1 MLIAAGLLLAACD
14 LVGVP
19 TGATATPDAG
29 SIGRTLVV
37 CTRLEPETLYHVAG
51 HAPVQNAVY
60 QALYDGLIDTR
71 DYNYQPVAFTKLPT
85 PADGDVQVETVQ
97 VDAGERVYDA
107 ATGRVVTLPVSDTL
121 VVSQADGSLLTVEP
135 GATELP
141 AARLAVY
148 WTLVPGLTWQDGVPV
163 TADDFV
169 FAFEVAAA
177 TDAVTNRYIFE
188 RSDTFTA
195 PDERTLR
202 WVAVPGYTS
211 STYFLDPLLYPLP
224 RHLYADRLTPAGML
238 ADEGVNR
245 NPLAYGPFKLDEW
258 VAGDH
263 LALSRNPTYWRADE
277 GLPKLDRLVIRFVP
291 DPAQLV
297 ADLAAGKCD
306 LATRDAGL
314 EDLPDTL
321 RPYELQGR
329 LVKQVVPG
337 TLLEH
342 LDFNQ
347 HPDESYGGFAGAVWN
362 DDGTPIFANPQI
374 RQALAACIDRAALVA
389 EIGPGLGFVQNG
401 YILREHPL
409 YPGDGGLAVVSYDPA
424 RALALLEQNGWQDT
438 DDDEILDRNGQ
449 KFSFVYSARRTV
461 LRERVTARVQEMLK
475 ANCKVEAQ
483 VELVGSEYFEDG
495 PRGMVFGRKFD
506 VAEFSWQTGMEPAC
520 DLYLA
525 NRIPGEEN
533 GWGLPNVNDTGYA
546 DPAFD
551 AACLEAR
558 HTLFP
563 AVWQA
568 RHIEA
573 QQIWAAALP
582 SVPLFTHADIVV
594 LRPGVTGVQL
604 DATANSEL
612 WNVEEFDVGP

>member
-1 MLIAAGLLLAACD
+1 MLLIAGLLLAACD
-14 LVGVP
+14 LVRVP
-19 TGATATPDAG
+19 TAATPTPGAG
-29 SIGRTLVV
+29 TSGRTLVV

-71 DYNYQPVAFTKLPT
+71 GYNYQPVVFTKLPSLV
-85 PADGDVQVETVQ
+85 DGDVQVETVQ

-135 GATELP
+135 GTMELP
-141 AARLAVY
+141 AARMAVF
-148 WTLVPGLTWQDGVPV
+148 WTLVPGPTWQDGVPV

-169 FAFEVAAA
+169 FAFDVAAA
-177 TDAVTNRYIFE
+177 TDAVTNRDIFE

-224 RHLYADRLTPAGML
+224 RHLYRDRFTPAGML
-238 ADEGVNR
+238 ADEGVSR
-245 NPLAYGPFKLDEW
+245 SPLAYGPFKLDEW

-263 LALSRNPTYWRADE
+263 ITLSRNPTYWRAGE
-277 GLPKLDRLVIRFVP
+277 GLPRLDRLVIRFVP
-291 DPAQLV
+291 DAAQLV
-297 ADLAAGKCD
+297 ADLAAGTCD

-329 LVKQVVPG
+329 LARQVVPG

-347 HPDESYGGFAGAVWN
+347 QPAGSYGGFAGAVRN
-362 DDGTPIFANPQI
+362 DDGTPIFANLQI
-374 RQALAACIDRAALVA
+374 RQAVAACIDRAALV
-389 EIGPGLGFVQNG
+389 EELGLGLGFLQHG
-401 YILREHPL
+401 YVLREHPL
-409 YPGDGGLAVVSYDPA
+409 YPGDDGLAVVSFDPP
-424 RALALLEQNGWQDT
+424 RALALLEQNGWLDT
-438 DDDEILDRNGQ
+438 DNDGILDRNGQ
-449 KFSFVYSARRTV
+449 KFSFVYSARRSV

-475 ANCKVEAQ
+475 ANCKVEAL

-506 VAEFSWQTGMEPAC
+506 VAEFGWQTGMEPAC
-520 DLYLA
+520 DLYLT

-546 DPAFD
+546 DPVFD

-563 AVWQA
+563 AVWQT
-568 RHIEA
+568 RHVEA

-582 SVPLFTHADIVV
+582 SLPLFTRAEIVV